1 MLRATPPGALRGM
14 KPEHL
19 LVGHGQNVHGP
30 EAARGLEQAYA
41 RSWRD
46 IPRAAVEL
54 VKALF

>member
-1 MLRATPPGALRGM
+1 VLQ
-14 KPEHL
+14 L
-19 LVGHGQNVHGP
+19 LDRHNRDCETV
-30 EAARGLEQAYA
+30 AKRLEQAYA